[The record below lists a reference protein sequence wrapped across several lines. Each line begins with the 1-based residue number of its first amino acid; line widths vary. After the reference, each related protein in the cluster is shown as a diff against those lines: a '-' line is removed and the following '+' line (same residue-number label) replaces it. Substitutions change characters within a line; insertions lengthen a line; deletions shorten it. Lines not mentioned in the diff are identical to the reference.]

1 MHTPGQGAERRPIA
15 IANPAA
21 GHGRTGRDLPSIF
34 AALAKTLGPLDTH
47 VTTRA
52 GEARRV
58 AAAAAAE
65 RRPLV
70 VGVGGDG
77 TLNEIVNGLL
87 GGSATDRG
95 GADAPPPAVASA
107 ASLLPALGVVAT
119 GTGGDYVHSLG
130 LGKQP
135 DDCLAALAGGA
146 ERLVDVGK
154 AHFPGLD
161 GAPTTRL
168 WINVLSAG
176 LGGLVDRY
184 VAGAPGILGGRA
196 AYAQAALRAIVTC
209 RRTKLLCSY
218 EAPDG
223 SHGERRFDA
232 HAVAICNGRR
242 FGGGMNVAPMA
253 SLDDGLLDVIAFETG
268 TRWNMVRRFLTLYA
282 GTHLDVPG
290 VSHFT
295 CRALELTPAEPA
307 DRRRPRAGLF
317 PLDVDGDALGDV
329 PLRVEVLPAA
339 LRVRVPSG

>member
-1 MHTPGQGAERRPIA
+1 MHTPGQGAELRPIA

-34 AALAKTLGPLDTH
+34 AALAAALGPLDYH
-47 VTTRA
+47 VTARA

-58 AAAAAAE
+58 AAAAAGE

-87 GGSATDRG
+87 GGSA
-95 GADAPPPAVASA
+95 AAA

-135 DDCLAALAGGA
+135 ADCLAALAGGA

-154 AHFPGLD
+154 ARFPGPD

-184 VAGAPGILGGRA
+184 AAGAPGILGGRA

-268 TRWNMVRRFLTLYA
+268 TRWNMVRRFLTVYA

-307 DRRRPRAGLF
+307 DGRRPRAGLF

-329 PLRVEVLPAA
+329 PLRVEVLPVA
-339 LRVRVPSG
+339 LRVRVPSV